1 MELQV
6 GAILEGKVTG
16 CAKFG
21 AFVFLP
27 SVGKSGMVHIS
38 EVANTYVNDINEHL
52 KEGQQVKVKVL
63 SVDPSGKI
71 ALSIKKAADTAPK
84 PRPAGEETY
93 YKPRTLGADASFE
106 DKLKQFMQSS
116 DSKLSELRYIEKK
129 GGNRRGNGRR

>member
-106 DKLKQFMQSS
+106 DKLKQFLADSESS
-116 DSKLSELRYIEKK
+116 ASAIKHHAQRKSSSY
-129 GGNRRGNGRR
+129 RRGR

>member
-52 KEGQQVKVKVL
+52 KEGQSVKVKVL

-71 ALSIKKAADTAPK
+71 ALSIKKAVEATPK
-84 PRPAGEETY
+84 PRPVREETY

-106 DKLKQFMQSS
+106 DKLKQFLADSESS
-116 DSKLSELRYIEKK
+116 ASAIKHHAQRKSSSY
-129 GGNRRGNGRR
+129 RRGR